1 MKKVQTC
8 KTQEEILSEILFVLD
23 LDKYKMLSLKFINSD
38 NNQFTEIDKLVNY
51 SGIDEVYKKWHDI
64 KNILPLINDST
75 LLTNFKEQLRFYKKE
90 INYKNENR
98 RVVYNSDLFLE
109 YDEYHIEKYKISI
122 YDRVKSFFDRI
133 IILIDFI
140 INEIEM
146 RINEIGT
153 TTIFQNHKSLNLKF
167 AKGQTKVVALF
178 LILENYGIFHQPE
191 EQKPLNK
198 IFDGAQF
205 PVGGD
210 LKAPADLPSV
220 ISKIRNG
227 QKVPRFKG
235 LNKKTKKV
243 LKEAAQELID
253 CLDRDGINI
262 FYK

>member
-1 MKKVQTC
+1 
-8 KTQEEILSEILFVLD
+8 
-23 LDKYKMLSLKFINSD
+23 MLPLKFINSD
-38 NNQFTEIDKLVNY
+38 NSQFTEIDKIVNN

-64 KNILPLINDST
+64 KDILPLINDSI

-98 RVVYNSDLFLE
+98 KVVYNSNLFFE
-109 YDEYHIEKYKISI
+109 YDEYHKEKYKISI
-122 YDRVKSFFDRI
+122 YDKVKSFFDGI

-146 RINEIGT
+146 RIKEIGT
-153 TTIFQNHKSLNLKF
+153 TTIFQNHKSLDLKF

-178 LILENYGIFHQPE
+178 LILENYGIFYQPE

-198 IFDGAQF
+198 IFEGAQF

-220 ISKIRNG
+220 ISKMRNG
-227 QKVPRFKG
+227 QKVSRFKG
-235 LNKKTKKV
+235 LNKRTKKA
-243 LKEAAQELID
+243 LKETAQEFID
-253 CLDRDGINI
+253 CLERDEVNI
-262 FYK
+262 FHK